1 MTSDYYDSIDILKEP
16 NRIRRSAILL
26 SGSEIDTLTKLEWR
40 IICREYYEIILCRT
54 TPQQKLTA
62 VKEFQSNDCEVL
74 MAGDGANDIP
84 ALKSAN
90 LSVAMGSGNRTAA
103 NLSDIVL
110 LDNNFTYI
118 YKLFLTGKQTFD
130 NIKKIFLLFSI
141 VSVFGEV
148 FSSFLS
154 ALIGFPNPYSNYS
167 VIIISIIT
175 DTVTSLTYIYDPPKL
190 DTKVF

>member
-1 MTSDYYDSIDILKEP
+1 
-16 NRIRRSAILL
+16 
-26 SGSEIDTLTKLEWR
+26 
-40 IICREYYEIILCRT
+40 
-54 TPQQKLTA
+54 
-62 VKEFQSNDCEVL
+62 

-110 LDNNFTYI
+110 L
-118 YKLFLTGKQTFD
+118 D

-175 DTVTSLTYIYDPPKL
+175 DTVTSLTYIYDPPKM